1 MVKKDYSSK
10 WNSSS
15 QVRKQRKFRH
25 NAPLHQKQKFMHV
38 HLSAELR
45 KKYAGRAIQVRTG
58 DKIKVV
64 QGSFR
69 KKEGKVERIDLK
81 REHVFVSGI
90 EVIKK
95 DGTKLIAPLVP
106 SNLMIIELDLSDKKR
121 KEKLEEKKKKAGP
134 MEKKQE
140 VKPEDKR

>member
-10 WNSSS
+10 WKSSS

-38 HLSAELR
+38 HLSADLR
-45 KKYAGRAIQVRTG
+45 KKYECRAIQVRSG
-58 DKIKVV
+58 DKIKVIR
-64 QGSFR
+64 GSFR
-69 KKEGKVERIDLK
+69 KREGKVERIDLK

-90 EVIKK
+90 EIIKK
-95 DGTKLIAPLVP
+95 DGTKLIVALVP

-121 KEKLEEKKKKAGP
+121 KEKLEQKKKKSGP

-140 VKPEDKR
+140 AKHEGKR